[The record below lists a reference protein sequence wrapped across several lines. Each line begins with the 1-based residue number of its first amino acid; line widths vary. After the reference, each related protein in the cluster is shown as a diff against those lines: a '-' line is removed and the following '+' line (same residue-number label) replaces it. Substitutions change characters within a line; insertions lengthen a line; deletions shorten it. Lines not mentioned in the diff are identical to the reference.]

1 MTNPNS
7 EYRISALRKLPPGLL
22 GSETYSIVT
31 ATEVNAD
38 LIRAEYFLL
47 VQRPVAALNFGTI
60 DLNLKDFPLELERWD
75 ISFALDEAQL
85 QVEIEVGKLQEARA
99 AELNREELASL
110 PFEFKSGG
118 VSLMGPWM
126 RGLFEPQ
133 IREVLRQTGSPKL
146 RLYLGFIIQN
156 SPMK

>member
-1 MTNPNS
+1 MKNPIS

-47 VQRPVAALNFGTI
+47 VQRPVAKLHFGTI
-60 DLNLKDFPLELERWD
+60 DLNMKEFPQELERWD
-75 ISFALDEAQL
+75 IPFALDEAQL
-85 QVEIEVGKLQEARA
+85 QVEIEVGKLQENRA
-99 AELNREELASL
+99 NELNREDLAYL

-133 IREVLRQTGSPKL
+133 IREILSLTRSPKL
-146 RLYLGFIIQN
+146 KIYLGFLVQN
-156 SPMK
+156 LPIK